1 MDAYK
6 ELIETS
12 ERVTPIRQWIS
23 EHLEE
28 LQLLGTSFP
37 GGMTQL
43 QMATRFNR
51 DTGEVVGV
59 SIKICLGQFPKEKA

>member
-12 ERVTPIRQWIS
+12 ERVTPVRQWIS

-28 LQLLGTSFP
+28 LQLLGMSFP
-37 GGMTQL
+37 GGMT
-43 QMATRFNR
+43 
-51 DTGEVVGV
+51 GEVVGV
-59 SIKICLGQFPKEKA
+59 GIKICLGQFPKEKA